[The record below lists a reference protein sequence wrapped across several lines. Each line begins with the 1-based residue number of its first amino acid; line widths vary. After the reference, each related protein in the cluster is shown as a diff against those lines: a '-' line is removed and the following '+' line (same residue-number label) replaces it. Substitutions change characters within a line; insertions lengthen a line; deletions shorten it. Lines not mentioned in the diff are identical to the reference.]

1 MEFLREQRAVLSFKE
16 NELVINNADIAKIPF
31 INYDTLFLPA
41 RTKTLVAIKLQP
53 NSASNGYVPRIDAG
67 PGIFAGECLVTNA
80 SEEAK
85 LFFINATL
93 EDVELTMAPVALVA
107 FDTVDRKAVRIARP
121 VSSEANSASPAERV
135 DKIMQSLALEGLNA
149 EEMKSAP
156 PPDQNAPTE
165 TNDATSGSATE
176 EASSDSPASE
186 SSPRTCNED
195 AIDDSASDESDAEDE
210 ATFTRSHPKRAR
222 LLVAKS
228 VQQCNDTLLTR
239 KDNWV
244 HFMLV
249 DCIPHSDICHQLT
262 DMGYLQVD
270 LLKEHDIKLDLIIE
284 TGLPVDKSLFSI
296 FVKENHD
303 DTVDIDIVNDALD
316 RLADALKTYEIESI
330 SIPTNNNRIDKSSWE
345 MISARLRETWPE
357 DAAKLTLCSGE
368 ITTPDVESRPRII
381 RESHDSATAGHKGI
395 TKTYNRVREK
405 YLWKGMKSEITDYV
419 KSCPICQTKKLTR
432 IKTRLPLTIATTPTE
447 AFELIQID
455 IRAMK
460 VKKNPEKKAKNSK
473 LKRKIYSQDDV
484 YKALK
489 SMEDGMSSRNAAT
502 LFNIPRST
510 LYAKY
515 KFIIPV
521 EAARGP
527 RTYLSSDEENE
538 IVQWVLHCSE
548 RGFPITKS
556 VLLKCV
562 QKFVTKLKRITP
574 FKDNKPGRH
583 WYKSFLKRHDNIKSR
598 VAQNLTTGRVS
609 ATEEV
614 IRKWFGQVEDYFK
627 KFNLMGI
634 DRSRIFNL
642 DESAFHL
649 TPKGDR
655 VLAQRGSKNVYKIVN
670 SDKESVTVLFN
681 VSGAGVMLPPMLLF
695 CPQEQAPS
703 AVQTKQFEEERHQAL
718 TQLQYLEKS
727 ISKNTLEE
735 FNLAF
740 IENDSTKI
748 STSNE
753 SLYDYWMKLKH
764 LSGINVEKQVEI
776 GSNEAAETEP
786 DEEKE
791 VTIEL
796 NGKEFYILLD
806 SEVIIEELS
815 CDQSTFSSTTI
826 PNIEGERLEQVTEE
840 NLSNDKLDAQYEPL
854 DLSVIT
860 NYETNIVPAKMCL
873 EDEMNNNVI
882 IKPRIVPSKS
892 ALKEVENNNV
902 SNVET
907 SMAPAKTVFK
917 DITNTVKYSKENI
930 QSTKEVDFKEVMKE
944 TFYYPPD
951 VTKPQKKGK
960 PKISPVLSSEEY
972 LEQQQKLLQEK
983 ENAKLEVQ
991 ERKRA
996 REEQKHKRIEIELEI
1011 KRLQLLKKE
1020 FTAKKI
1026 KKEQIEATP
1035 KNA

>member
-1 MEFLREQRAVLSFKE
+1 MQL
-16 NELVINNADIAKIPF
+16 
-31 INYDTLFLPA
+31 
-41 RTKTLVAIKLQP
+41 AI
-53 NSASNGYVPRIDAG
+53 
-67 PGIFAGECLVTNA
+67 E
-80 SEEAK
+80 
-85 LFFINATL
+85 
-93 EDVELTMAPVALVA
+93 
-107 FDTVDRKAVRIARP
+107 
-121 VSSEANSASPAERV
+121 
-135 DKIMQSLALEGLNA
+135 
-149 EEMKSAP
+149 AP

-681 VSGAGVMLPPMLLF
+681 PLDV
-695 CPQEQAPS
+695 
-703 AVQTKQFEEERHQAL
+703 AVFKPLKEEWKK
-718 TQLQYLEKS
+718 T
-727 ISKNTLEE
+727 
-735 FNLAF
+735 
-740 IENDSTKI
+740 IENYRLEFQTP
-748 STSNE
+748 
-753 SLYDYWMKLKH
+753 
-764 LSGINVEKQVEI
+764 GINVEKQVEI